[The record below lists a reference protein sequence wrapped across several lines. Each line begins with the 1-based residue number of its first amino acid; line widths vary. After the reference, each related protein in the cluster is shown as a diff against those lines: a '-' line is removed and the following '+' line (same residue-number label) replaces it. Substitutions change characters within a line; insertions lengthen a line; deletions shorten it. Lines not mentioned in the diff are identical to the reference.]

1 MKKWSLVLA
10 MLCIV
15 AMVGC
20 NLKGSAQKVEM
31 PVESESATE
40 AVQEEVASSE
50 VTEEPS
56 SEVAEE
62 SSSEEVSEV
71 ASEEVGSE
79 TVDEEYMQSVVVKTM
94 WIQEMTAEDAALS
107 SIWGKEYS
115 DDTKATV
122 VGLWMEDEAQ
132 ADSIGLTMDIEFY
145 TMENEEYV
153 LLEEYTYNNS
163 APICGSNRSLVIV
176 RFPADKVD
184 VNNLYMRVS
193 DGFGAGEKYFKID
206 AENFM
211 DIYSLEA
218 SEELV
223 PEQGEIIYVNDIP
236 FIITGIS
243 PNHYANPFDYEFNQ
257 YPGYM
262 EKRDN
267 WEKWDM
273 YDVDRTITLMPLTG
287 QIEYGFSF
295 WDTCRLSDDYD
306 SEEYAI
312 GFVAV
317 YDDTGKEGTIER
329 NEANLCIRY
338 NWYYDEAEWEAA
350 NEENPYN
357 NDFFDTL
364 RERIN
369 ENGMEDNSYLETLNE
384 NHPNTKIYMFRRGF

>member
-31 PVESESATE
+31 PVESEPATE
-40 AVQEEVASSE
+40 AVQETASSE
-50 VTEEPS
+50 MTEEPS

-71 ASEEVGSE
+71 ASEDVASE

-132 ADSIGLTMDIEFY
+132 SDSIGFSMDIEFY

-153 LLEEYTYNNS
+153 LLEEYTFHNS
-163 APICGSNRSLVIV
+163 APICNANRALVIV

-184 VNNLYMRVS
+184 VNNLYMRAYRS
-193 DGFGAGEKYFKID
+193 GTESEKYFKID

-211 DIYSLEA
+211 DIHSLEA
-218 SEELV
+218 SEELG
-223 PEQGEIIYVNDIP
+223 PESGEIVYINDIP
-236 FIITGIS
+236 FIITGVS
-243 PNHYANPFDYEFNQ
+243 ANYYTDPFKYEFCQ

-295 WDTCRLSDDYD
+295 WDECRLSDDYD
-306 SEEYAI
+306 SPEYAI

-317 YDDTGKEGTIER
+317 YDDKGKEGTIER
-329 NEANLCIRY
+329 NEVNLCIRY

-350 NEENPYN
+350 NEANPYN
-357 NDFFDTL
+357 NDFFDKIY
-364 RERIN
+364 EKIK
-369 ENGMEDNSYLETLNE
+369 ESGMPENSYLETLNE
-384 NHPNTKIYMFRRGF
+384 NHPNTKIYMFRSSY

>member
-20 NLKGSAQKVEM
+20 GLKGSAQKVER

-40 AVQEEVASSE
+40 AVQEEIASSE
-50 VTEEPS
+50 VTEEQ
-56 SEVAEE
+56 
-62 SSSEEVSEV
+62 SSEEVSEV
-71 ASEEVGSE
+71 ASEEVEPE

-115 DDTKATV
+115 DDTMATV

-132 ADSIGLTMDIEFY
+132 AESISMFMEIEFY

-153 LLEEYTYNNS
+153 LLEEYTFNNS
-163 APICGSNRSLVIV
+163 APICGRNRALVIV

-184 VNNLYMRVS
+184 VNNLYMRVN
-193 DGFGAGEKYFKID
+193 DGLRDSEKYFKID

-223 PEQGEIIYVNDIP
+223 PEQGEIVYVNDIP
-236 FIITGIS
+236 FIITGVS
-243 PNHYANPFDYEFNQ
+243 PNYYANPFDYEFNQ

-262 EKRDN
+262 EKWDN
-267 WEKWDM
+267 WEKWSM
-273 YDVDRTITLMPLTG
+273 YDVDQTITIMPLTG

-295 WDTCRLSDDYD
+295 WDTCRLSDNYD

-317 YDDTGKEGTIER
+317 YDDKGKEGTIER
-329 NEANLCIRY
+329 NEANLCITY
-338 NWYYDEAEWEAA
+338 KWYYEQAEWDAA
-350 NEENPYN
+350 YEENPYN
-357 NDFFDTL
+357 NDFYDNL
-364 RERIN
+364 HDKIYDS
-369 ENGMEDNSYLETLNE
+369 GMPENSYLETLNE
-384 NHPNTKIYMFRRGF
+384 NHPNTKIYMFRNSH